1 MIGLIKYEPKLA
13 WDPETGNPSLH
24 PRGSC
29 TLSVFTCACY
39 TYPACNTNSDKALML
54 RGFSVTDT
62 PHVLA
67 AISMPVE
74 VSLFHFASLNP
85 R

>member
-24 PRGSC
+24 PRRSC
-29 TLSVFTCACY
+29 ALSVFTFACY
-39 TYPACNTNSDKALML
+39 TYPACSTNSNKALML

-74 VSLFHFASLNP
+74 VSLLRFASLNP